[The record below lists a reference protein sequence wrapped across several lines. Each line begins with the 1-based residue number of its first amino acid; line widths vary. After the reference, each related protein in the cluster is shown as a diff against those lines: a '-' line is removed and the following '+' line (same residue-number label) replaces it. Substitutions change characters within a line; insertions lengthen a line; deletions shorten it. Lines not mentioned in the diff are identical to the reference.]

1 MKAKIEDTK
10 LTAEARSVS
19 ELNQYL
25 KEGWI
30 LILSYVKHQSDNQQ
44 PRFVVGWQKDDEPVY
59 PEFLDEWERNEI
71 RRNIHR

>member
-1 MKAKIEDTK
+1 MNIEDTK

-25 KEGWI
+25 NTGWV
-30 LILSYVKHQSDNQQ
+30 LILSYVKHVTDNQQ
-44 PRFVVGWQKDDEPVY
+44 PHFVIGWQKNGEPVF

-71 RRNIHR
+71 KKNRNR